1 MKSRIINMK
10 VSEVGIINMN
20 WKRGLIEGKNYK
32 YESIEGK
39 NWKNENIKVGMSNI
53 KILNVRIIC
62 NNLLKVISIIMKI

>member
-1 MKSRIINMK
+1 MPIGSNFPILDSNPK
-10 VSEVGIINMN
+10 ET
-20 WKRGLIEGKNYK
+20 K

-62 NNLLKVISIIMKI
+62 NNLLKVIIIIMKI